1 MEMKVQGNTQLAVV
15 KVGKCRCDTR
25 AAVCVPCKKSL
36 TKTDDIKMY
45 VNVGSETHCRSVCI
59 PCRTISISTS
69 DLIVDLI
76 LKSFQQ
82 IGLKHSF
89 EVNPVNNTFKKN
101 QQMQTLHKC

>member
-59 PCRTISISTS
+59 
-69 DLIVDLI
+69 I
-76 LKSFQQ
+76 LSVSQC
-82 IGLKHSF
+82 
-89 EVNPVNNTFKKN
+89 V
-101 QQMQTLHKC
+101 